1 MRYTTMSWGCCMFL
15 FFITVTSLYFFVF
28 FRIASLLRLHIP
40 LLYALIIPTVF
51 HEWYYTHTL
60 LANGIWY
67 AMLAVVAVSWV
78 ITIARKVRE
87 WI

>member
-1 MRYTTMSWGCCMFL
+1 MLACVIVM
-15 FFITVTSLYFFVF
+15 FFVLL
-28 FRIASLLRLHIP
+28 FRVAKALKLGIP
-40 LLYALIIPTVF
+40 LLYALIIPTLF
-51 HEWYYTHTL
+51 HKWYYTHTA